1 MSLLHARRCR
11 DSTTRLELRMSHPF
25 PRPFHVIAVF
35 ASAVLLIGAAQAPV
49 LKGGFFKAN
58 NGTNV
63 IGIDFDTT
71 GALNVTLDGQAF
83 SQSTWQT
90 NADTVT
96 FGPVTGPEGYGC
108 AAGARYLWSI
118 KDNTASFTRLSDD
131 CEVRIQ
137 SLTALAWTRG

>member
-1 MSLLHARRCR
+1 MS
-11 DSTTRLELRMSHPF
+11 PNY
-25 PRPFHVIAVF
+25 PRPLNVIALF
-35 ASAVLLIGAAQAPV
+35 ACAVLLIGAAQAPT

-90 NADTVT
+90 KADTVT
-96 FGPVTGPEGYGC
+96 FGPVTGPEGYAC
-108 AAGARYLWSI
+108 ASGARYLWSI
-118 KDNTASFTRLSDD
+118 KDNTVSFTLISDD
-131 CEVRIQ
+131 CAIRSQ
-137 SLTALAWTRG
+137 SLTALAWTKG

>member
-1 MSLLHARRCR
+1 MSPN
-11 DSTTRLELRMSHPF
+11 S
-25 PRPFHVIAVF
+25 PRPLTVIAAF
-35 ASAVLLIGAAQAPV
+35 AVAVLLIGAAAQAPT

-83 SQSTWQT
+83 SQSTWQLK
-90 NADTVT
+90 ADTVT

-108 AAGARYLWSI
+108 PAGAKYTWSI
-118 KDNTASFTRLSDD
+118 KENTVTFALVADE
-131 CEVRIQ
+131 CEVRRQ